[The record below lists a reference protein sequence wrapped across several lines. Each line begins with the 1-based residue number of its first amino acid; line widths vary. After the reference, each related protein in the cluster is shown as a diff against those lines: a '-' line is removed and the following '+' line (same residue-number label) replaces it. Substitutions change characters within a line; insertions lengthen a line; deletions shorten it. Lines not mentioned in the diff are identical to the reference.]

1 MHELSIATAV
11 IDTTLKHADGRK
23 VSSVSVRAVRLRQVV
38 PESLRFYFEIVA
50 RDTPCEGAALELI
63 ESRRASSSRGNGWP
77 AAASAADTAHAS
89 TPPIRK
95 NQAPWLAACQL
106 VPVPTTSTRRPANRS
121 AADSTGR

>member
-23 VSSVSVRAVRLRQVV
+23 VSSVSVRAGRLRQVV

-63 ESRRASSSRGNGWP
+63 ESEAWLRCERCGHEWELESPLFRCP
-77 AAASAADTAHAS
+77 ECASATVRVTSGEELLVEYIEVEEEEPAC
-89 TPPIRK
+89 I
-95 NQAPWLAACQL
+95 APK
-106 VPVPTTSTRRPANRS
+106 
-121 AADSTGR
+121 